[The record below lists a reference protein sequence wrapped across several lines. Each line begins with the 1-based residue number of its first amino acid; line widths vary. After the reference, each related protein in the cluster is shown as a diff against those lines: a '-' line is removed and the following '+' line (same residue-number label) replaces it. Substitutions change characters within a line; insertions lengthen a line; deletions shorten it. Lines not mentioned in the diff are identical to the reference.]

1 MNSGS
6 PQYLEIE
13 AVLREEVA
21 SLPPNTAL
29 PTEVQLAK
37 RFSVSRITLRRA
49 LDMLEHSGLISRQ
62 RGRGTIVSPHKVLR
76 RFSPLL
82 SFEHD
87 LRDQGIEF
95 ETLLV
100 SHEFQAKPP
109 EFIRRRLNI
118 PVDSTAASL
127 VFVRIVDDRIICTDR
142 RYIHPLV
149 ARQLRVEQLEHGNT
163 SGVVEEAVG
172 MRIVSVDW
180 ESEIVPCAGDAAA
193 ALRIA
198 PGTLVVANTFTYF
211 LADGMAAEAGV
222 MCYRVDRCKFKYGG
236 RFNDPTLTQ

>member
-62 RGRGTIVSPHKVLR
+62 RGRGTIVSPPKVLR

-127 VFVRIVDDRIICTDR
+127 VFVRI
-142 RYIHPLV
+142 
-149 ARQLRVEQLEHGNT
+149 
-163 SGVVEEAVG
+163 
-172 MRIVSVDW
+172 
-180 ESEIVPCAGDAAA
+180 
-193 ALRIA
+193 
-198 PGTLVVANTFTYF
+198 
-211 LADGMAAEAGV
+211 ADE
-222 MCYRVDRCKFKYGG
+222 
-236 RFNDPTLTQ
+236 